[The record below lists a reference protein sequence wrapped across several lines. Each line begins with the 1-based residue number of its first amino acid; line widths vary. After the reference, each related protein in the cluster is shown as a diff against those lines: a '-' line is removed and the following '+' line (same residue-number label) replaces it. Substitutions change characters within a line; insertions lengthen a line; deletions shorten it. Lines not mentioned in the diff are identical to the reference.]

1 MKQSLSPYNRQMEIL
16 KRLRARGECS
26 VEMLAEE
33 FDVSGMTVRRDL
45 QELAREGKVTR
56 THGGAAPSSQVSFQ
70 FGFLRRMNELQPQ
83 KQAIADLA
91 AGLVTDGQSIL
102 LDSGTTTLAL
112 ARQLKARRGITV
124 ITTSLPIAAELFAC
138 EGVEILLLGGLLRHD
153 SPDLTGAVTEA
164 NLETLHADIAFLG
177 ADAVDAEGNAYN
189 ASPQLARMLGKMNS
203 ASERTCVV
211 ADCTKL
217 ARRALVRYATAEDY
231 DTLITDDGAD
241 PRVIATLEQHGIHV
255 LEPQPEPARS
265 FAP

>member
-1 MKQSLSPYNRQMEIL
+1 
-16 KRLRARGECS
+16 
-26 VEMLAEE
+26 MLAEE
-33 FDVSGMTVRRDL
+33 FGVSGMTVRRDL

-70 FGFLRRMNELQPQ
+70 FGFLQRMSELQPQ

-138 EGVEILLLGGLLRHD
+138 EGVDILLLGGLLRHD
-153 SPDLTGAVTEA
+153 APDLTGAVTEA

-177 ADAVDAEGNAYN
+177 ADAVDEEGNVYN
-189 ASPQLARMLGKMNS
+189 ASPQLARMLGKMAS
-203 ASERTCVV
+203 ASGRTCIV
-211 ADCTKL
+211 ADRTKL
-217 ARRALVRYATAEDY
+217 GRRALVRYATAGDY

-241 PRVIATLEQHGIHV
+241 PGVIVTLQNHGIHI
-255 LEPQPEPARS
+255 LQPQHQHQHARS
-265 FAP
+265 TAP